1 MLAGEEIKRENYRFV
16 EEVYG
21 PIIEGLIR
29 DLEETGIVGDKLNIG
44 DRLKSLPVASVADKS
59 CALWLWTPTHH
70 LIRGITYEVC
80 EAWGFRPMTTM
91 IWCKPQIGLGHYI
104 RNAHEPVLLAVKGSY
119 KLKVKDQPSWFIADR
134 TTHSKKPARFYR
146 IVEALCHEPRLEL
159 FSRTPKDGW
168 TVWGNELHDPLGW
181 GYDPEG
187 WKDDNSTNN
196 TK

>member
-1 MLAGEEIKRENYRFV
+1 MYRTIV
-16 EEVYG
+16 ADPPWKYG
-21 PIIEGLIR
+21 NETLWDRPVSRPDSHYET
-29 DLEETGIVGDKLNIG
+29 LELDQI
-44 DRLKSLPVASVADKS
+44 KSLPVASVADKS

-70 LIRGITYEVC
+70 LIRGIAYEVC

-119 KLKVKDQPSWFIADR
+119 QLKVKDQPSWFIADR
-134 TTHSKKPARFYR
+134 TKHSKKPARFYR

-168 TVWGNELHDPLGW
+168 TVWGNELNDPLGW

-187 WKDDNSTNN
+187 WKNGNST
-196 TK
+196 TDTE